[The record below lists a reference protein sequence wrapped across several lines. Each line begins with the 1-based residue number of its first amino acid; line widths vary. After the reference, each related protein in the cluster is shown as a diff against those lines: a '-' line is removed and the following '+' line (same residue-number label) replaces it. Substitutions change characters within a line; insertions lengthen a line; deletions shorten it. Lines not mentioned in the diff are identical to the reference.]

1 MSSVRRLASR
11 PSGVSLVSAG
21 SVSPRPSAWISAGET
36 WRPRIRATW
45 RARSCDNCQF
55 ERNANVLIGT
65 LSVWPTTRTRAPSWP
80 ISAPILS
87 IRGTNRSW
95 TEALPVANSPRFLMR
110 TSVPWRTCDTVTRP
124 VRISS
129 SRNVCSFGGGG
140 ATGGGVIAGGVI
152 GGGAIGAA
160 IFRLAAPLGGRSA
173 SCWSVTSERALS
185 IPFRPKNNSV
195 SAKTVVA
202 AMVDST
208 IDTESG

>member
-36 WRPRIRATW
+36 WRARIRATW

-65 LSVWPTTRTRAPSWP
+65 LSVCPITKTRAPSWP
-80 ISAPILS
+80 ISAPSLS
-87 IRGTNRSW
+87 IRATNRSW
-95 TEALPVANSPRFLMR
+95 TDALPVANRPRFLMR

-129 SRNVCSFGGGG
+129 SRNVCNFGWAAIAAG
-140 ATGGGVIAGGVI
+140 AAGGVIA
-152 GGGAIGAA
+152 AA

-173 SCWSVTSERALS
+173 SCWSVMSERALS
-185 IPFRPKNNSV
+185 VPFRPKNNSV
-195 SAKTVVA
+195 SAKTAVA
-202 AMVDST
+202 AMVDSA
-208 IDTESG
+208 IDIESG